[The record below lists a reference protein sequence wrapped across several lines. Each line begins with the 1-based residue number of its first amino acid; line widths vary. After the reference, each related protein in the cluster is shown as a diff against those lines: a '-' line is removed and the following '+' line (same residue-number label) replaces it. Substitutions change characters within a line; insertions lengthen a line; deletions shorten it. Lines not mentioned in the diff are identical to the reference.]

1 MKIYNCEGIIL
12 GRAASRIAKDALLG
26 EEVIVINCEKA
37 IISGKKSNTI
47 QVQKQRRERSGY
59 PLKSGHISRLP
70 ERFVRRTVR
79 GMLPWKQS
87 RGKEAFRRVKCF
99 RGIPSEFA
107 RQEQTILKDSSLEKL
122 PSLKYITIGELCRSL
137 GGKA

>member
-26 EEVIVINCEKA
+26 EEVIVLNCEKA
-37 IISGKKSNTI
+37 VISGKKSNTI
-47 QVQKQRRERSGY
+47 QLQKRRRDRGGY
-59 PLKSGHISRLP
+59 PPKSSHISRLP

-79 GMLPWKQS
+79 GMLPWKLS
-87 RGKEAFRRVKCF
+87 RGKEAFRRIQCF
-99 RGIPSEFA
+99 RGVPEEFA
-107 RQEQTILKDSSLEKL
+107 GKEQIVLKDSSVGKL
-122 PSLKYITIGELCRSL
+122 PSLKYIPIGELCRSL